1 MSFGWSAG
9 DIAQAISVIFKTV
22 KALDDAEGAPAD
34 FRNTVTFFQSVNL
47 TLQRLQSLISIGKNS
62 SYGDQIRKEVEII
75 KPSLERFLA
84 ISQTFESS
92 LGDKATPGRWKHI
105 PKKLLWRFKD
115 SKAVRNLK
123 SEIKDHLPVLDKWM
137 LLSMIEIIQDLP
149 AELQKHFTGVLN
161 DQMVSILQLQLNP
174 IHDELRM
181 ARTEGREHYKSFF
194 SEFEQSIL
202 KLSSLQLDIAS
213 QSHTTQRNF
222 DKVMSKLENKTSY
235 DDAVKVINEHTTN
248 TLKDMFRN
256 SQALPHASFQ
266 QAGTIRTGEGI
277 PIVKSSPTVS
287 SQLFD
292 QEVGNIELLRKVY
305 YMILLYAGLMAR
317 NILLRLANLM
327 EPSRALNPVLLPK
340 YHITFRDALGRRP
353 RILQYDTF
361 MNFKV
366 FQAFLLESF
375 IGTIGR
381 CWVERGSYLLEN
393 SSTETV
399 LSTDTWSRSVFPGC
413 RVGMA
418 MVVGGQPSRSQDV
431 FVLENKCPA
440 SGCSGTL
447 RSQVSSLWQKCS
459 LCQME
464 VRESDI
470 NDVDERSNAVQ
481 EQSSI
486 NTSEAIESDIIH
498 FSRLVYL
505 TGPNRCHSCN
515 GPETSEWKTQPD
527 GARTLCNACESNST
541 RLNRYEMMEITE
553 MLRGLPSRS
562 RGSALGCRGGL

>member
-292 QEVGNIELLRKVY
+292 QEVGNIELLRKV
-305 YMILLYAGLMAR
+305 
-317 NILLRLANLM
+317 LRLANLM

-366 FQAFLLESF
+366 LSMRLHFYSNLLSGQLEDAGWSEGH
-375 IGTIGR
+375 IYSKIVQLKPYYRPIHGR
-381 CWVERGSYLLEN
+381 GRY
-393 SSTETV
+393 
-399 LSTDTWSRSVFPGC
+399 
-413 RVGMA
+413 
-418 MVVGGQPSRSQDV
+418 
-431 FVLENKCPA
+431 
-440 SGCSGTL
+440 
-447 RSQVSSLWQKCS
+447 SLVAAS